1 MPPTVID
8 FSPVAVTFQAIGTL
22 LLALVLGQIAR
33 TFGWRYVRQWAWAW
47 GAMFVAIVAVRVYIS
62 TSSPWWWLVYLLA
75 QWVFLALLF
84 VGCRDLVSDPVPF
97 KAFRNVIPLG
107 MTLAIVIVLAA
118 PDFGAL
124 FMFEAAIVGIVIFAC
139 YLVLGR
145 ITEHTVAWY
154 MVRVPL
160 ALLGIL
166 YLGYVPLYALQR
178 GGLVVPYLD
187 SSSLADLLGA
197 VLLGY
202 GMVLIAAEG
211 AHRQL
216 TDVVAAL
223 QIARDQLDIKANT
236 DPLTA
241 ALSRHAFHAMPRD
254 MSGVV
259 MMVDVDR
266 LKAIN
271 DLEGHAAG
279 DEAIR
284 TVANAIR
291 TRVRAD
297 DLLFRWGGDEFL
309 VVMPHSPL
317 DLVEQRFASL
327 DGGMTTPHGT
337 TLTVS
342 WGAAAFPSAD
352 HLDEAIREA
361 DRLMYERKQK
371 AESRRQKAAT

>member
-1 MPPTVID
+1 MPPTNID

-22 LLALVLGQIAR
+22 LLALALGQIAR

-47 GAMFVAIVAVRVYIS
+47 GAMFVAITALRIYIS
-62 TSSPWWWLVYLLA
+62 TFQPWPWWLAYLLA
-75 QWVFLALLF
+75 QWLFLALLF
-84 VGCRDLVSDPVPF
+84 AGCRDLVNDPLPMKV
-97 KAFRNVIPLG
+97 FRNASPLIVA
-107 MTLAIVIVLAA
+107 LAILIVVVV

-124 FMFEAAIVGIVIFAC
+124 FMFEAAIVGIVILTC

-145 ITEHTVAWY
+145 ITQHTVAWH
-154 MVRVPL
+154 MVRLPL
-160 ALLGIL
+160 ALLAIL
-166 YLGYVPLYALQR
+166 YLAYVPLYALQR
-178 GGLVVPYLD
+178 RGVVIPYLD
-187 SSSLADLLGA
+187 SSSLVDLLAA

-202 GMVLIAAEG
+202 GMVLMAAEG

-241 ALSRHAFHAMPRD
+241 ALSRHAFHAMSRE

-291 TRVRAD
+291 TRIRAD

-309 VVMPHSPL
+309 VVMPQSPL
-317 DLVEQRFASL
+317 DLVAQRFASL
-327 DGGMTTPHGT
+327 DGGITTPHGK

-342 WGAAAFPSAD
+342 WGASAFPSAD
-352 HLDEAIREA
+352 KLDEAIREA
-361 DRLMYERKQK
+361 DRLMYERK
-371 AESRRQKAAT
+371 AGGR